1 MAKKGL
7 VSRIRAGLQAF
18 QEKFMITQ
26 DAADPFDDFASW
38 EARRLRYAIL
48 WAFYQNTIYRNIN
61 TWATAYRTEYSLY
74 KYTRPIYNPT
84 RRLANFWKTHLQGGR
99 LTMDE
104 KVKSFKFLPIEFGEK
119 AEAKL
124 LFPAIQKLW
133 EWSNWLRQRSL
144 YYLYG
149 PVLGDVGLKI
159 VDDID
164 REKVYIEIVHP
175 GTVEDVVLDPFGN
188 VKGYTITEQRI
199 DPDSPNKTAWYKEV
213 VSRDEEKGSPTVFY
227 KTFKN
232 NVLFDW
238 SGDSSDKSNG
248 GEWQIDYGFVPF
260 VWVNHVSNG
269 LAYGESEIH
278 SNRVLFHELDD
289 MASALNDHVR
299 KSLNSPKL
307 FTGIKKRSSISAAT
321 SDSFTDRPDPG
332 RENIIALYTGNE
344 NAKALSLIEPLDYDG
359 VIRDVELMLNNIE
372 KEYPE
377 LRLDALEAEGKP
389 LSGRALKI
397 AREPTQ
403 TKGDEY
409 RVPYDAGLVTAHQM
423 GIAIAGFRKYKD
435 FKKFNLKSFEAGR
448 LTHMIGARPMFNTDP
463 SDELEEDKLF
473 FETASAASNAGIDLL
488 IFLKQKGWSDE
499 DIKEVRESERYQAIL
514 AGLTFTLRDDEGL
527 DEIEEG

>member
-7 VSRIRAGLQAF
+7 LGRIRAGLQAF

-26 DAADPFDDFASW
+26 DAADPFDDYTSW

-61 TWATAYRTEYSLY
+61 SWATAYRTEYALY
-74 KYTRPIYNPT
+74 KYTRSIYNPT

-104 KVKSFKFLPIEFGEK
+104 KVKSFKFLPIEFGAKADEK
-119 AEAKL
+119 
-124 LFPAIQKLW
+124 LFEAIQKLW

-149 PVLGDVGLKI
+149 VTLGDVGLKI

-164 REKVYIEIVHP
+164 REKVYIQIVHP

-188 VKGYTITEQRI
+188 VKGYTMVEQRI
-199 DPDSPNKTAWYKEV
+199 DPEKDNKTAKYTEV
-213 VSRDEEKGSPTVFY
+213 VSREEGSKTVFY
-227 KTFKN
+227 KTYKN
-232 NVLFDW
+232 DELFDW
-238 SGDSSDKSNG
+238 VSDSGSSA
-248 GEWQIDYGFVPF
+248 EWEIDYGFVPF
-260 VWVNHVSNG
+260 VWVNHINNG
-269 LAYGESEIH
+269 LVYGEAEIH
-278 SNRVLFHELDD
+278 SNRVLFHEVDD
-289 MASALNDHVR
+289 VASGMNDHIRKALN
-299 KSLNSPKL
+299 LPKM
-307 FTGIKKRSSISAAT
+307 FTGVKKKSAIEAAHSS
-321 SDSFTDRPDPG
+321 SFIDEPEPG
-332 RENIIALYTGNE
+332 RDEILALYTGNE
-344 NAKALSLIEPLDYDG
+344 NAKVYSMMEPLDYPG
-359 VIRDVELMLNNIE
+359 VLGNIEKMLNNIE

-377 LRLDALEAEGKP
+377 LRLDSLEAEGKP

-409 RVPYDAGLVTAHQM
+409 RVPYDAGLVAAHKM
-423 GIAIAGFRKYKD
+423 GISIAGFRKYKD
-435 FKKFNLKSFEAGR
+435 FKKFNLKSFEKGK
-448 LTHMIGARPMFNTDP
+448 LTHMIGARPMFNADP

-473 FETASAASNAGIDLL
+473 FETASAAANAGIDLL

-499 DIKEVRESERYQAIL
+499 DILEIEKSDRYQATL
-514 AGLTFTLRDDEGL
+514 AGLAFMLEDDREL
-527 DEIEEG
+527 DEMEEG